1 MHLFQLLGSAPSI
14 SQPIHLEICICEQGK
29 LVAEKKGKVLLIQI
43 LMRNIIS
50 ISIVQSGIN
59 YGSLVLSLLLIVG
72 PAATSFVYSD
82 RAHSQADPV

>member
-1 MHLFQLLGSAPSI
+1 MHLFQPLGSALGI
-14 SQPIHLEICICEQGK
+14 TQPIHLKICICEQGK

-43 LMRNIIS
+43 LMRNI
-50 ISIVQSGIN
+50 SIVQSGIN
-59 YGSLVLSLLLIVG
+59 YGSLVLGLLLIAG